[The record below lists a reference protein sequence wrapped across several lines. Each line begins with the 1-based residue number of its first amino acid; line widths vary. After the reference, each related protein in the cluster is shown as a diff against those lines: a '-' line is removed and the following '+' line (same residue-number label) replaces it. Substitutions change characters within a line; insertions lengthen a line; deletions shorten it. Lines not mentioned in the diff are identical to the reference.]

1 MGQAH
6 VQSRL
11 TFTQMQ
17 SPQIILLFLGL
28 WQGWR
33 LTSGLGRPS
42 LPFRL
47 MSFGY
52 FVNYVFGASISYQYS
67 PWPPPW
73 DVYAMQIDAGPY
85 FSFVLPFMLI
95 LVVFERVASH
105 LIDHSSDNL
114 PSQRTARNV
123 ILIAMLAGLIQKVG
137 PTELNFYMYLT
148 SLVGPVIYILSKNGS
163 RPFYLDMWF
172 WLAFLWPLFNTLT
185 TGMFYDLIL
194 LAILLTGKL
203 ISAKRSSLIRALVL
217 VLVGAQASVIVQ
229 QVKPVIRSNQEI
241 TWELSKSILIK
252 SFDLNLGSA
261 AMGVVTV
268 RLNQGYILSHVLK
281 TRELNEELNE
291 GGGYVQQLLI
301 SAALPRFLMPN
312 KLMAGDA
319 YYFEKHSGLRL
330 VGNTSMALG
339 LIAESTIDFGPEWG
353 LLVFILILFGVLKV
367 YRATKNS
374 EWFLVYFT
382 ISIFYIIRPDCDL
395 ITALGHLFKCTFV
408 FIGLAILAPRGRLSK
423 GP

>member
-1 MGQAH
+1 MDQAH

-11 TFTQMQ
+11 TYTQMQ
-17 SPQIILLFLGL
+17 SPQIILFLLGL

-52 FVNYVFGASISYQYS
+52 FVNYVFGASISYQYK
-67 PWPPPW
+67 PWHPPL

-95 LVVFERVASH
+95 LVIFERIASH
-105 LIDHSSDNL
+105 LIDHSSSIL
-114 PSQRTARNV
+114 PSQRTAHNV
-123 ILIAMLAGLIQKVG
+123 ILIALLAGLIQKVG
-137 PTELNFYMYLT
+137 PTELNFYLYLA
-148 SLVGPVIYILSKNGS
+148 SLIGPVIYILSKNGS
-163 RPFYLDMWF
+163 RSVYLDMWF

-194 LAILLTGKL
+194 LGILLTGKL
-203 ISAKRSSLIRALVL
+203 MSAKRSSLIRVLVL
-217 VLVGAQASVIVQ
+217 VLVGVQASIIVQ
-229 QVKPVIRSNQEI
+229 QAKPIIRSKQEI

-252 SFDLNLGSA
+252 SFDYNLGSA
-261 AMGVVTV
+261 AMAAVTV

-281 TRELNEELNE
+281 TRELNGGLEER
-291 GGGYVQQLLI
+291 GSYVEQLLI

-330 VGNTSMALG
+330 VGNTSMGLG
-339 LIAESTIDFGPEWG
+339 MIAESTIDFGTEWG
-353 LLVFILILFGVLKV
+353 LLVFIMILFGVLTV

-374 EWFLVYFT
+374 RWFLVYFT
-382 ISIFYIIRPDCDL
+382 VSIFYFIRPDCDL
-395 ITALGHLFKCTFV
+395 ITALGHLIKCTFAFV
-408 FIGLAILAPRGRLSK
+408 GLCILAPRGSRSK
-423 GP
+423 AT